1 MNYTVCPCSTNSG
14 SLSEVRCVSRD
25 DSKQSENEKQ
35 WWNQTATTSFGRI
48 DRYYPEQMAKTD
60 AHQGCGFLL
69 SRDVLQDKLTELNP
83 DWYAWAQ
90 RLKREP
96 QLSFRRNPDGDVQLE
111 GVSYDT
117 FKYPACPNCGGI
129 LKPDVVF
136 FGENIRASVRQMS
149 ERLVEQADALLL
161 IGTTVATHSAYR
173 LVRDA
178 ALSKKPIILIN
189 RGPTRADSI
198 IDTRIGIDSSAVLKQ
213 LEQDIFDI

>member
-1 MNYTVCPCSTNSG
+1 
-14 SLSEVRCVSRD
+14 
-25 DSKQSENEKQ
+25 
-35 WWNQTATTSFGRI
+35 
-48 DRYYPEQMAKTD
+48 
-60 AHQGCGFLL
+60 
-69 SRDVLQDKLTELNP
+69 
-83 DWYAWAQ
+83 
-90 RLKREP
+90 
-96 QLSFRRNPDGDVQLE
+96 
-111 GVSYDT
+111 
-117 FKYPACPNCGGI
+117 
-129 LKPDVVF
+129 
-136 FGENIRASVRQMS
+136 MS